1 MNGKVQISTPFFLA
15 GIIICVIWFLATLL
29 VKEQNRKKLMLM
41 GGATSIILLVYTQQW
56 KLYVIGILGGLFC
69 GGIGIGYRQDKLREV
84 HQEIG
89 VVQTMMIWAILFA
102 LMFMVMAASA
112 PDVKWL

>member
-1 MNGKVQISTPFFLA
+1 MRTPIFTV
-15 GIIICVIWFLATLL
+15 GIVICLIWFAATLL
-29 VKEQNRKKLMLM
+29 VKKQKRKILMLI
-41 GGATSIILLVYTQQW
+41 GGAGSVILLVYTLQW

-69 GGIGIGYRQDKLREV
+69 GGIGIGYRQDKLRET
-84 HQEIG
+84 HKEIG
-89 VVQTMMIWAILFA
+89 IVQTMMIWAILFA